1 VIQATTTDGVA
12 FLRLDRGVTNPIDLE
27 LVNRLGEALTSAED
41 DADVAAVVLG
51 STNEKFFSIGF
62 DIPALFAA
70 PPPTF
75 LHFFQAFDQL
85 CLRLLGFP
93 KPLVAALRGH
103 ATAGGCILA
112 VCCDYRLIA
121 DGRRLMG
128 LNEIK
133 LGVPLPWPAECA
145 LRRLVGPRIARD
157 VIDSGEFLPPDQL
170 LRLGLVDAV
179 LPVAE
184 VEEQAARKA
193 RSLASTAGPAY
204 RYIKRDR
211 IEGLEAEIRDRLED
225 KERIFLDCWYSE
237 PARRRLTEALER
249 FKK

>member
-1 VIQATTTDGVA
+1 MIQATTTDGVTV
-12 FLRLDRGVTNPIDLE
+12 LRLDRGVTNPIDLE
-27 LVNRLGEALTSAED
+27 LVTRLGEALTAAED
-41 DADVAAVVLG
+41 DGGVAALVLSSAG
-51 STNEKFFSIGF
+51 EKFFSIGF
-62 DIPALFAA
+62 DIPALFPA

-75 LHFFQAFDQL
+75 LHFFRSFDQL
-85 CLRLLGFP
+85 CLRLIGFP
-93 KPLVAALRGH
+93 KPVVAALRGH

-112 VCCDYRLIA
+112 LCCDYRFIA
-121 DGRRLMG
+121 EGRRLMG

-133 LGVPLPWPAECA
+133 LGVPIPWPAECL
-145 LRRLVGPRIARD
+145 LRRLVGPRAARD
-157 VIDSGEFLPPDQL
+157 VIDSGEFFPPDQL

-179 LPVAE
+179 LPAAE
-184 VEEQAARKA
+184 VEEQAAQKA

-211 IEGLEAEIRDRLED
+211 IESLEAEVRDRLQD

-237 PARRRLTEALER
+237 PARRRLTEAMEK